1 MSNEFEN
8 NRTLKIL
15 IVLANY
21 YRDASDDLLK
31 GATSELD
38 KYKKF
43 KRPKSWKTSEFPFG
57 IFFEGIGREQDLD
70 SEYKLTYEIRYAPG
84 VFEIPVMISGNIEKF
99 HSFLALGC
107 VIKGE
112 TPHFDFI
119 SKAAINGIMNLS
131 INHKKP
137 IMNGII
143 TCLNKKQAKER
154 ADPKKKDKGG
164 EAARAFIHLWG
175 IDK

>member
-1 MSNEFEN
+1 M
-8 NRTLKIL
+8 KIKVC
-15 IVLANY
+15 IVLAHY
-21 YRDASDDLLK
+21 YKDIAADLEK
-31 GATSELD
+31 GAKLVLD

-43 KRPKSWKTSEFPFG
+43 ENPVWKNVDNDRVFNMLK
-57 IFFEGIGREQDLD
+57 EGSHEL
-70 SEYKLTYEIRYAPG
+70 EYKQRFVPG
-84 VFEIPVMISGNIEKF
+84 VFEIPSMIAINIKDF
-99 HSFLALGC
+99 DAFIALGC

-119 SKAAINGIMNLS
+119 SKATINGIMNLS

-164 EAARAFIHLWG
+164 EAARAFIRLWG

>member
-1 MSNEFEN
+1 M
-8 NRTLKIL
+8 KIKVC
-15 IVLANY
+15 IVLAHY
-21 YRDASDDLLK
+21 YKDIAADLEK
-31 GATSELD
+31 GAKLVLD

-43 KRPKSWKTSEFPFG
+43 ENPVWKNVDNDAVFNMLK
-57 IFFEGIGREQDLD
+57 EGSHEL
-70 SEYKLTYEIRYAPG
+70 EYKQRFVPG
-84 VFEIPVMISGNIEKF
+84 VFEIPSMIAINIKDF
-99 HSFLALGC
+99 DAFIALGC

>member
-1 MSNEFEN
+1 M
-8 NRTLKIL
+8 KIKVC
-15 IVLANY
+15 IVLAHY
-21 YRDASDDLLK
+21 YKDIAAALEK
-31 GATSELD
+31 GAKLVLD

-43 KRPKSWKTSEFPFG
+43 ENPVWKNVDNDRVFNMLK
-57 IFFEGIGREQDLD
+57 EGSHEL
-70 SEYKLTYEIRYAPG
+70 EYKQRFVPG
-84 VFEIPVMISGNIEKF
+84 VFEIPSMIAINIEDF
-99 HSFLALGC
+99 DAFIALGC

-164 EAARAFIHLWG
+164 EAARAFIRLWG

>member
-1 MSNEFEN
+1 M
-8 NRTLKIL
+8 KIKVC
-15 IVLANY
+15 IVLAHY
-21 YRDASDDLLK
+21 YKDIAADLEK
-31 GATSELD
+31 GAKLVLD

-43 KRPKSWKTSEFPFG
+43 ENSVWKNVDNDPF
-57 IFFEGIGREQDLD
+57 FNMLKEGSHEL
-70 SEYKLTYEIRYAPG
+70 EYKQRFVPG
-84 VFEIPVMISGNIEKF
+84 VFEIPSMIAINIEDF
-99 HSFLALGC
+99 DAFIALGC

-143 TCLNKKQAKER
+143 TCLNKEQAKER

-164 EAARAFIHLWG
+164 EAARAFIRLWG

>member
-1 MSNEFEN
+1 M
-8 NRTLKIL
+8 KIKVC
-15 IVLANY
+15 IVLAHY
-21 YRDASDDLLK
+21 YKDIAADLEK
-31 GATSELD
+31 GAKLVLD

-43 KRPKSWKTSEFPFG
+43 ENPVWKNVDNDQVFNMLK
-57 IFFEGIGREQDLD
+57 EGSHEL
-70 SEYKLTYEIRYAPG
+70 EYKQRFVPG
-84 VFEIPVMISGNIEKF
+84 VFEIPSMIAINIEDF
-99 HSFLALGC
+99 DAFIALGC

-143 TCLNKKQAKER
+143 TCLNKEQAKER

-164 EAARAFIHLWG
+164 EAARAFIRLWG

>member
-1 MSNEFEN
+1 MEN
-8 NRTLKIL
+8 VDNDRVFNMLKEG
-15 IVLANY
+15 
-21 YRDASDDLLK
+21 SH
-31 GATSELD
+31 EL
-38 KYKKF
+38 
-43 KRPKSWKTSEFPFG
+43 
-57 IFFEGIGREQDLD
+57 
-70 SEYKLTYEIRYAPG
+70 EYKQRFVPG
-84 VFEIPVMISGNIEKF
+84 VFEIPSMIAINIKDF
-99 HSFLALGC
+99 DAFIALGC

-143 TCLNKKQAKER
+143 TCLNKEQAKER

-164 EAARAFIHLWG
+164 EAARAFIRLWG

>member
-1 MSNEFEN
+1 M
-8 NRTLKIL
+8 KIKVC
-15 IVLANY
+15 IVLAHY
-21 YRDASDDLLK
+21 YKDIAADLEK
-31 GATSELD
+31 GAKLVLD

-43 KRPKSWKTSEFPFG
+43 ENPVWKNVDNDRVFNMLK
-57 IFFEGIGREQDLD
+57 EGSHEL
-70 SEYKLTYEIRYAPG
+70 EYKQRFVPG
-84 VFEIPVMISGNIEKF
+84 VFEIPSMIAINIEDF
-99 HSFLALGC
+99 DAFIALGC

-131 INHKKP
+131 IDHKKP
-137 IMNGII
+137 VMNGII
-143 TCLNKKQAKER
+143 TCLNKEQAKER

-164 EAARAFIHLWG
+164 EAARAFIRLWG

>member
-1 MSNEFEN
+1 M
-8 NRTLKIL
+8 KIKVC
-15 IVLANY
+15 IVLAHY
-21 YRDASDDLLK
+21 YKDIAADLEK
-31 GATSELD
+31 GAKLVLD

-43 KRPKSWKTSEFPFG
+43 ENPVWKNVDNDAVFNMLK
-57 IFFEGIGREQDLD
+57 EGSHEL
-70 SEYKLTYEIRYAPG
+70 EYKQRFVPG
-84 VFEIPVMISGNIEKF
+84 VFEIPSMIAINIKDF
-99 HSFLALGC
+99 DAFIALGC

-143 TCLNKKQAKER
+143 TCLNKEQAKER

-164 EAARAFIHLWG
+164 EAARAFIRLWG

>member
-1 MSNEFEN
+1 M
-8 NRTLKIL
+8 KIKVC
-15 IVLANY
+15 IVLAHY
-21 YRDASDDLLK
+21 YKDIAADLEK
-31 GATSELD
+31 GAKLVLD

-43 KRPKSWKTSEFPFG
+43 ENPVWKNVDNDRVFNMLK
-57 IFFEGIGREQDLD
+57 EGSHEL
-70 SEYKLTYEIRYAPG
+70 EYKQRFVPG
-84 VFEIPVMISGNIEKF
+84 VFEIPSMIAINIKDF
-99 HSFLALGC
+99 DAFIALGC

-164 EAARAFIHLWG
+164 EAARAFIRLWV

>member
-1 MSNEFEN
+1 M
-8 NRTLKIL
+8 KIKVC
-15 IVLANY
+15 IVLAHY
-21 YRDASDDLLK
+21 YKDIAADLEK
-31 GATSELD
+31 GAKLVLD

-43 KRPKSWKTSEFPFG
+43 ENPVWKNVDNDQVFNMLK
-57 IFFEGIGREQDLD
+57 EGSHEL
-70 SEYKLTYEIRYAPG
+70 EYKQRFVPG
-84 VFEIPVMISGNIEKF
+84 VFEIPSMIAINIKDF
-99 HSFLALGC
+99 DAFIALGC

-143 TCLNKKQAKER
+143 TCLNKEQAKER

-164 EAARAFIHLWG
+164 EAARAFIRLWG

>member
-1 MSNEFEN
+1 MKVKVC
-8 NRTLKIL
+8 LVI
-15 IVLANY
+15 AY
-21 YRDASDDLLK
+21 YYKDISTDLEK
-31 GATSELD
+31 GAKLVLD

-43 KRPKSWKTSEFPFG
+43 ENPVWKNVDNDRVFNMLK
-57 IFFEGIGREQDLD
+57 EGSHEL
-70 SEYKLTYEIRYAPG
+70 EYKQRFVPG
-84 VFEIPVMISGNIEKF
+84 VFEIPSMIAINIKDF
-99 HSFLALGC
+99 DAFIALGC

-143 TCLNKKQAKER
+143 TCLNKEQANER

-164 EAARAFIHLWG
+164 EAARALIRFMG
-175 IDK
+175 INK

>member
-1 MSNEFEN
+1 M
-8 NRTLKIL
+8 KIKVC
-15 IVLANY
+15 IVLAHY
-21 YRDASDDLLK
+21 YKDIAADLEK
-31 GATSELD
+31 GAKLVLD

-43 KRPKSWKTSEFPFG
+43 ENPVWKNVDNDLVFNMLK
-57 IFFEGIGREQDLD
+57 EGSHEL
-70 SEYKLTYEIRYAPG
+70 EYKQRFVPG
-84 VFEIPVMISGNIEKF
+84 VFEIPSMIAINIKDF
-99 HSFLALGC
+99 DAFIALGC

-154 ADPKKKDKGG
+154 ADPEKKDKGG
-164 EAARAFIHLWG
+164 EAARAFIRLWG

>member
-1 MSNEFEN
+1 M
-8 NRTLKIL
+8 KIKVC
-15 IVLANY
+15 IVLAQY
-21 YRDASDDLLK
+21 YKDIATDLEK
-31 GATSELD
+31 GAKLVLD

-43 KRPKSWKTSEFPFG
+43 ENPVWKNVNNDS
-57 IFFEGIGREQDLD
+57 FFTMMKEGSHEL
-70 SEYKLTYEIRYAPG
+70 EYKQRFVPG
-84 VFEIPVMISGNIEKF
+84 VFEIPSMISLNIEDF
-99 HSFLALGC
+99 DAFIALGC

-143 TCLNKKQAKER
+143 TCLNKEQAQER

-164 EAARAFIHLWG
+164 EAARAFIRLWG

>member
-1 MSNEFEN
+1 M
-8 NRTLKIL
+8 KIKVC
-15 IVLANY
+15 IVLAHY
-21 YRDASDDLLK
+21 YKDIAADLEK
-31 GATSELD
+31 GAKLVLD

-43 KRPKSWKTSEFPFG
+43 ENPVWKNVDNDRVFNMLK
-57 IFFEGIGREQDLD
+57 EGSHEL
-70 SEYKLTYEIRYAPG
+70 EYKQRFVPG
-84 VFEIPVMISGNIEKF
+84 VFEIPSIIAINIKDF
-99 HSFLALGC
+99 DAFIALGC

-143 TCLNKKQAKER
+143 TCLNKEQAKER

-164 EAARAFIHLWG
+164 EAARAFIRLWG

>member
-1 MSNEFEN
+1 M
-8 NRTLKIL
+8 KIKVCV
-15 IVLANY
+15 VLADY
-21 YRDASDDLLK
+21 YKDIAADIER
-31 GATSELD
+31 GAMLVLD
-38 KYKKF
+38 KYKG
-43 KRPKSWKTSEFPFG
+43 E
-57 IFFEGIGREQDLD
+57 LD
-70 SEYKLTYEIRYAPG
+70 HQKIYVPG
-84 VFEIPVMISGNIEKF
+84 VFEIPSLISINIENF
-99 HSFLALGC
+99 DAFIALGC

-119 SKAAINGIMNLS
+119 SKATINGIMNLS

-143 TCLNKKQAKER
+143 TCLNKEQAKER

-164 EAARAFIHLWG
+164 EAARALIRFMG

>member
-1 MSNEFEN
+1 M
-8 NRTLKIL
+8 KIKVC
-15 IVLANY
+15 IVLAHY
-21 YRDASDDLLK
+21 YKDIAADLEK
-31 GATSELD
+31 GAKLVLD

-43 KRPKSWKTSEFPFG
+43 ENPVWKNIDNDRVFNMLK
-57 IFFEGIGREQDLD
+57 EGSHEL
-70 SEYKLTYEIRYAPG
+70 EYKQRFVPG
-84 VFEIPVMISGNIEKF
+84 VFEIPSMIAINIEDF
-99 HSFLALGC
+99 DAFIALGC

-143 TCLNKKQAKER
+143 TCLSKEQAKER

-164 EAARAFIHLWG
+164 EAARAFIRLWG

>member
-1 MSNEFEN
+1 M
-8 NRTLKIL
+8 KVKVC
-15 IVLANY
+15 IVIAY
-21 YRDASDDLLK
+21 YYKDIAADLEK
-31 GATSELD
+31 GAKLVLD

-43 KRPKSWKTSEFPFG
+43 ENPVWKNVDNDRVFNMLK
-57 IFFEGIGREQDLD
+57 EGSHEL
-70 SEYKLTYEIRYAPG
+70 EYKQRFVPG
-84 VFEIPVMISGNIEKF
+84 VFEIPSMIAINIKDF
-99 HSFLALGC
+99 DAFIALGC

-164 EAARAFIHLWG
+164 EAARAFIRLWG

>member
-1 MSNEFEN
+1 M
-8 NRTLKIL
+8 KVKVC
-15 IVLANY
+15 IVVAY
-21 YRDASDDLLK
+21 YYKDFAADLEK
-31 GATSELD
+31 GAKLVLD

-43 KRPKSWKTSEFPFG
+43 EDPVLKNVHSNPFLAIKKKG
-57 IFFEGIGREQDLD
+57 SYELECKQIFV
-70 SEYKLTYEIRYAPG
+70 PG
-84 VFEIPVMISGNIEKF
+84 VFEIPSMISINIEDF
-99 HSFLALGC
+99 DAFIALGC

-143 TCLNKKQAKER
+143 TCLNKEQAKER

-164 EAARAFIHLWG
+164 EAARAFIRLWG

>member
-1 MSNEFEN
+1 M
-8 NRTLKIL
+8 KIKVC
-15 IVLANY
+15 IVVGKY
-21 YRDASDDLLK
+21 YTDAADDLIK
-31 GATSELD
+31 GATLLLD

-43 KRPKSWKTSEFPFG
+43 ETVFDWGPSDTFSGMFEEFTD
-57 IFFEGIGREQDLD
+57 RD
-70 SEYKLTYEIRYAPG
+70 SSLRKHELEYKVLHAPG
-84 VFEIPVMISGNIEKF
+84 VFEIPFIISVNIKKYNAF
-99 HSFLALGC
+99 IALGC

-143 TCLNKKQAKER
+143 TCLNKEQAIVRSKT
-154 ADPKKKDKGG
+154 KGQDAA
-164 EAARAFIHLWG
+164 EAVLSVLGFKI
-175 IDK
+175 

>member
-1 MSNEFEN
+1 M
-8 NRTLKIL
+8 KIKVC
-15 IVLANY
+15 IVLAHY
-21 YRDASDDLLK
+21 YKDIAADLEK
-31 GATSELD
+31 GAKLVLD

-43 KRPKSWKTSEFPFG
+43 ENPVWKNVDNDAVFNMLK
-57 IFFEGIGREQDLD
+57 EGSHEL
-70 SEYKLTYEIRYAPG
+70 EYKKRFVPG
-84 VFEIPVMISGNIEKF
+84 VFEIPSMIAINIKDF
-99 HSFLALGC
+99 DAFIALGC

-164 EAARAFIHLWG
+164 EAARAFIRLWG

>member
-1 MSNEFEN
+1 M
-8 NRTLKIL
+8 KIKVC
-15 IVLANY
+15 IVVAY
-21 YRDASDDLLK
+21 YYKNIAADLEK
-31 GATSELD
+31 GAKLVLD

-43 KRPKSWKTSEFPFG
+43 ENPVWKNVDNDAVFNMLK
-57 IFFEGIGREQDLD
+57 EGSHEL
-70 SEYKLTYEIRYAPG
+70 EYKKRFVPG
-84 VFEIPVMISGNIEKF
+84 VFEIPSMIAINIKDF
-99 HSFLALGC
+99 DAFIALGC

-143 TCLNKKQAKER
+143 TCLNKEQAKER

-164 EAARAFIHLWG
+164 EAARALIRFMG

>member
-1 MSNEFEN
+1 M
-8 NRTLKIL
+8 KIKVC
-15 IVLANY
+15 IVLAHY
-21 YRDASDDLLK
+21 YKDIAADLEK
-31 GATSELD
+31 GAKLVLD

-43 KRPKSWKTSEFPFG
+43 ENPVWKNVDNDRVFNMLK
-57 IFFEGIGREQDLD
+57 EGSHEL
-70 SEYKLTYEIRYAPG
+70 EYKQRFVPG
-84 VFEIPVMISGNIEKF
+84 VFEIPSIIAINIKDF
-99 HSFLALGC
+99 DAFIALGC

-164 EAARAFIHLWG
+164 EAARAFIRLWG

>member
-1 MSNEFEN
+1 M
-8 NRTLKIL
+8 LKEG
-15 IVLANY
+15 
-21 YRDASDDLLK
+21 SH
-31 GATSELD
+31 EL
-38 KYKKF
+38 
-43 KRPKSWKTSEFPFG
+43 
-57 IFFEGIGREQDLD
+57 
-70 SEYKLTYEIRYAPG
+70 EYKQRFVPG
-84 VFEIPVMISGNIEKF
+84 VFEIPSMIAINIKDF
-99 HSFLALGC
+99 DAFIALGC

-143 TCLNKKQAKER
+143 TCLNKEQAKER

-164 EAARAFIHLWG
+164 EAARAFIRLWG

>member
-1 MSNEFEN
+1 M
-8 NRTLKIL
+8 KIKVC
-15 IVLANY
+15 IVLAHY
-21 YRDASDDLLK
+21 YKDIAVDLEK
-31 GATSELD
+31 GAKLVLD

-43 KRPKSWKTSEFPFG
+43 ENPVWKNVNNDA
-57 IFFEGIGREQDLD
+57 FFNMSKEGSHKL
-70 SEYKLTYEIRYAPG
+70 EYKQIFVPG
-84 VFEIPVMISGNIEKF
+84 VFEIPSMISINIEDF
-99 HSFLALGC
+99 DAFIALGC

-143 TCLNKKQAKER
+143 TCLNKEQAKER

-164 EAARAFIHLWG
+164 EAARAFIRLWG

>member
-1 MSNEFEN
+1 M
-8 NRTLKIL
+8 KIKVC
-15 IVLANY
+15 IVLAHY
-21 YRDASDDLLK
+21 YKDIAADLEK
-31 GATSELD
+31 GAKLVLD

-43 KRPKSWKTSEFPFG
+43 ENPVWKNVDNDRVFNMLK
-57 IFFEGIGREQDLD
+57 EGSHEL
-70 SEYKLTYEIRYAPG
+70 EYKQRFVPG
-84 VFEIPVMISGNIEKF
+84 VFEIPSMIAINIEDF
-99 HSFLALGC
+99 DAFIALGC

-164 EAARAFIHLWG
+164 EAARAFIRLWG

>member
-1 MSNEFEN
+1 M
-8 NRTLKIL
+8 KIKVC
-15 IVLANY
+15 IVLAHY
-21 YRDASDDLLK
+21 YKDIAADLEK
-31 GATSELD
+31 GAKLVLD

-43 KRPKSWKTSEFPFG
+43 ENPVWKNVDNDRVFNMLK
-57 IFFEGIGREQDLD
+57 EGSHEL
-70 SEYKLTYEIRYAPG
+70 EYKQRFVPG
-84 VFEIPVMISGNIEKF
+84 VFEIPSMIAINIKDF
-99 HSFLALGC
+99 DAFIALGC

-143 TCLNKKQAKER
+143 TCLNKKQAKKR

-164 EAARAFIHLWG
+164 EAARAFIRLWG

>member
-1 MSNEFEN
+1 M
-8 NRTLKIL
+8 KIKVC
-15 IVLANY
+15 IVLAHY
-21 YRDASDDLLK
+21 YKDIAADLEK
-31 GATSELD
+31 GAKLVLD

-43 KRPKSWKTSEFPFG
+43 ENPVWKNVDNDWVFNMLK
-57 IFFEGIGREQDLD
+57 EGSHEL
-70 SEYKLTYEIRYAPG
+70 EYKQRFVPG
-84 VFEIPVMISGNIEKF
+84 VFEIPSMIAINIKDF
-99 HSFLALGC
+99 DAFIALGC

-164 EAARAFIHLWG
+164 EAARAFIRLWG